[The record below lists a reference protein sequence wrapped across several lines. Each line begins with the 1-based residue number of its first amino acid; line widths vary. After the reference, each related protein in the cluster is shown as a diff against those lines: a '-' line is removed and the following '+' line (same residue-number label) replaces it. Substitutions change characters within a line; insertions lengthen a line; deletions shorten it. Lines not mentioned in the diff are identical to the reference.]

1 VIAGIEDHRAS
12 LLTARRR
19 DTVPR
24 MGRTRGSVSLS
35 LAVVAA
41 AQLLFN
47 PLGHAQEPG
56 PPPPPPEF
64 QGQPPGQPGQD
75 PNAAPYPPQ
84 GPPPVYGPI
93 VTLRANSPRARLQ
106 VQTNLRWQDVCLT
119 PCNVPVNPAGVY
131 RVGGG
136 SIRPSESFPMPRP
149 SGPVVID
156 AQVGSTVKHWVGI
169 GLTIGGIASAVAGG
183 LYLLAGSS
191 ASNEDFGT
199 GVSSKDTYNA
209 AGIVYLIIGGILLAV
224 GIPVSMSS
232 TSVQIR

>member
-1 VIAGIEDHRAS
+1 
-12 LLTARRR
+12 
-19 DTVPR
+19 
-24 MGRTRGSVSLS
+24 MGRIRGSVSLS

-41 AQLLFN
+41 AQLLYN

-56 PPPPPPEF
+56 PPPPPPEA

-75 PNAAPYPPQ
+75 PNVAPQPPYPPQ

-106 VQTNLRWQDVCLT
+106 MQTQLKWQDVCLT

-156 AQVGSTVKHWVGI
+156 AQVGSNIKRWVGF
-169 GLTIGGIASAVAGG
+169 GLILGGIGAAVGGTITYLNAPAESAFATT
-183 LYLLAGSS
+183 
-191 ASNEDFGT
+191 NTERD
-199 GVSSKDTYNA
+199 A
-209 AGIVYLIIGGILLAV
+209 AHVVGIVYVIIGVVLLAV
-224 GIPVSMSS
+224 GIPLSTSS
-232 TSVQIR
+232 TSVEIR